1 MENLK
6 VNMISM
12 LKENDIVI
20 EQPKGLH
27 DIKDKNGAI
36 KEERNG
42 FLIYSKITI
51 DDNEN
56 LKNLYKD
63 HCKSECK
70 ERNLYRYYYYEKF
83 EENNPLHA
91 TIVMMNPAFADSEN
105 SDDTINNIK
114 KYLHNEYNHFG
125 SFDIINL
132 YPIRM
137 PNSTKL
143 KDFLKETEAETKKYQ
158 KFIKTYLKNNCKNHI
173 VIAAWGSDKHDNKIA
188 KDLFKDLDIKFY
200 CYGLAK
206 EGYPKHFAPQSFN
219 KFNKFRY
226 PFPFIKINNWL
237 KNPIN
242 HRDYDKNSIEEVK
255 RIKSWIKEGTPCC
268 IEYINHMANL
278 LEEHFNTVK

>member
-1 MENLK
+1 MENLRADI
-6 VNMISM
+6 ISM
-12 LKENDIVI
+12 LKENGNIIVA
-20 EQPKGLH
+20 PKDLH
-27 DIKDKNGAI
+27 DIKDKKGAI

-51 DDNEN
+51 DDDAR
-56 LKNLYKD
+56 LKNLYKK

-91 TIVMMNPAFADSEN
+91 TIIMMNPAFADSEN

-114 KYLHNEYNHFG
+114 KYLHNKYNHFA

-132 YPIRM
+132 YPVRM

-143 KDFLKETEAETKKYQ
+143 NDFLKLTEAETKKYQ
-158 KFIKTYLKNNCKNHI
+158 EFIKTYLKNNCEKHI

-188 KDLFKDLDIKFY
+188 KELFKDLDIKFY
-200 CYGLAK
+200 CYGLTK

-219 KFNKFRY
+219 NFNKFSY

-237 KNPIN
+237 KKTIN
-242 HRDYDKNSIEEVK
+242 LRDYDKKSIEEVK
-255 RIKSWIKEGTPCC
+255 QIKNGIKGGTHCS
-268 IEYINHMANL
+268 IEYIDYMANL
-278 LEEHFNTVK
+278 LEEHFNAVK